1 MSGRFTITRKTGKSS
16 LGNWVELHDKEGT
29 PLFFQNTEEQ
39 SNDIMAELV
48 CRKLNSM
55 DKEIK
60 KLREMLTDE
69 QIHEFIDWKLQ
80 EVKQ

>member
-1 MSGRFTITRKTGKSS
+1 MSERFTITRKTGNSS
-16 LGNWVELHDKEGT
+16 LGKWIELQDKEGT

-39 SNDIMAELV
+39 SNDMMAELA
-48 CRKLNSM
+48 CKKLNSM

-69 QIHEFIDWKLQ
+69 QFHEFIDWKLQ